1 MNRRHYLLTAALS
14 LAAGLAGHALYGSLP
29 TPPAAH
35 ASPAA
40 EPRRD
45 SEWEYCAVV
54 RSQAIPTPRIFFWI
68 VYFKDEGMKTETI
81 EATLGG
87 NSYAKAIAKLGA
99 EGWEMVGEAPLD
111 IRPDPRPGATNSA
124 PTGVFFKR
132 RKD

>member
-1 MNRRHYLLTAALS
+1 MNRRHYLLTIALS
-14 LAAGLAGHALYGSLP
+14 LVAGLAGHALYAALLAP
-29 TPPAAH
+29 TPAH

-40 EPRRD
+40 EPRRE

-54 RSQAIPTPRIFFWI
+54 RSQAIATPRLFFWI

-99 EGWEMVGEAPLD
+99 DGWEMVGEAPLD
-111 IRPDPRPGATNSA
+111 IRPDPRPGAAGNA